1 MNKPSLFG
9 INGNSLMIGG
19 EAGAEA
25 IVPLDLLWTNMD
37 KFAEKIVTGIVNSQS
52 QDINLKVDLDGKQVA
67 SSVIKNINRQTKL
80 NGRSPLK

>member
-1 MNKPSLFG
+1 MTKPSLFG
-9 INGNSLMIGG
+9 INGNSLMVGG

-25 IVPLDLLWTNMD
+25 IVPLDLLWNNMD
-37 KFAEKIVTGIVNSQS
+37 KFAEKIVSGIINSQS
-52 QDINLKVDLDGKQVA
+52 QDINLRVDLDGKQVA